1 MRGRARAT
9 KQRIKNAALTIEL
22 TQAVVETAVV
32 ETAVVAAAVVAA
44 TRYINSETFSAL
56 L

>member
-32 ETAVVAAAVVAA
+32 EAAAAVVAA